1 MPKSSAGKLFY
12 VILPLII
19 YEAVLFVGESLI
31 MIAWM
36 IPRISRY
43 VSEENGMIDQAG
55 VVRDLTGLITE
66 NALLVQ
72 TILSIPAVILFI
84 FMIRRDL
91 PKRRFHFDNSHVSV
105 QKWILLAI
113 LAVLL
118 SGAGNSLLN
127 IGDIASQS
135 EEFAKVSQILFSGSE
150 VLQLVGI
157 GLIIPVCE
165 ELLFRGLLYMRM
177 RQFMNVNYAILLS
190 ALIFAFIHGNIIQGV
205 YAFIIGIIA
214 AWFYEKYGSL
224 KAPLLIHIAANLTAL
239 LYTSFL
245 QQFIPEDS
253 MNTVLLMIGA
263 VCVAAAALLAFYLTR
278 TVEAHRIYPDSV

>member
-1 MPKSSAGKLFY
+1 MPKNSAGKFLY

-19 YEAVLFVGESLI
+19 YEAVMFFGESLI

-36 IPRISRY
+36 IPRIGKY
-43 VSEENGMIDQAG
+43 VSEESGVIDQAG
-55 VVRDLTGLITE
+55 VISDLTGLITE
-66 NALLVQ
+66 NVLLVQ
-72 TILSIPAVILFI
+72 TILSIPAILIFI

-91 PKRRFHFDNSHVSV
+91 PKRRFHFDSSHISLK
-105 QKWILLAI
+105 KWILLAI

-118 SGAGNSLLN
+118 SAAGNSLLN
-127 IGDIASQS
+127 IGDIAAQS
-135 EEFAKVSQILFSGSE
+135 EEFAEVSQLLFSGSE
-150 VLQLVGI
+150 VLQLIGI

-177 RQFMNVNYAILLS
+177 RQFLNVNYAIVLS
-190 ALIFAFIHGNIIQGV
+190 ALIFAFVHGNIIQGV
-205 YAFIIGIIA
+205 YAFVIGMIA

-245 QQFIPEDS
+245 QEFIPEGN
-253 MNTVLLMIGA
+253 MNTILIIIGA
-263 VCVAAAALLAFYLTR
+263 ACAAAAAFLAAHLTK